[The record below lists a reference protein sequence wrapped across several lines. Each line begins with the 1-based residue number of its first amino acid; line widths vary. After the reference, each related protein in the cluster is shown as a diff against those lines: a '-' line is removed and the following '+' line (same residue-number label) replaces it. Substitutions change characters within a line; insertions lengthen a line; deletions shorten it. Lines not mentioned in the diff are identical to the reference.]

1 VARLWTLLCILVFL
15 LSGCSIQIGQESPG
29 LETDVDFTPTTE
41 DNSTTSEELKTEPA
55 ATLSSSIS
63 SSTAYLFVQCKDNE
77 VNDPEANKCNV
88 CRYTTGGSCI
98 PLYSFLQES
107 YTGPGVLSS
116 DGSWLALSLG
126 NTQEE
131 GSDLYLLNTSRPEI
145 KRMTHT
151 LPMEMP
157 LDWKD
162 DGSELLFAWNTNS
175 DPLAPLQ
182 LNITAVHEDG
192 KGDRF
197 ESVSAGSYASAAWLS
212 GGTEVVFANDAVT
225 PVGIYLVN
233 IQSNVAILL
242 VQTDRPNFLL
252 SPDGSS
258 IAYRTGT
265 HPVVNAFIYDIDT
278 EETINVSQYPSKDG
292 VVAWDPAG
300 NYLLIRSN
308 RASTTGAL
316 TERLYLWDLNH
327 DSLRPLTDT
336 RWTGWPFFL
345 AWDPAGQ
352 QVLIKVFYPS
362 GESKYWLIDV
372 ETGQPELFG
381 YQPVDYKILS
391 ASWAVMPDIVDETFF
406 PVVYPWH

>member
-1 VARLWTLLCILVFL
+1 
-15 LSGCSIQIGQESPG
+15 LSGCSIQNGQESLG
-29 LETDVDFTPTTE
+29 LVNDVDFTTTTE
-41 DNSTTSEELKTEPA
+41 CTTTTSEEFKTETTT
-55 ATLSSSIS
+55 TLSSSIS
-63 SSTAYLFVQCKDNE
+63 SSTSYLFVQCKDNE
-77 VNDPEANKCNV
+77 VNDPGANQCNV

-98 PLYSFLQES
+98 PLYTFLQES
-107 YTGPGVLSS
+107 YIGPGVLSS
-116 DGSWLALSLG
+116 DGSWLALGLG
-126 NTQEE
+126 NAQEE
-131 GSDLYLLNTSRPEI
+131 GSDLYLLNTTRPDI

-162 DGSELLFAWNTNS
+162 DSSELLLAWNTNS
-175 DPLAPLQ
+175 DPLASLQ
-182 LNITAVHEDG
+182 FDIASIHEDG
-192 KGDRF
+192 KGDRLEF
-197 ESVSAGSYASAAWLS
+197 VSAGSYANAAWLP
-212 GGTEVVFANDAVT
+212 GCTEVVFANDVIT
-225 PVGIYLVN
+225 PIGIYLFD

-252 SPDGSS
+252 SPDGRY
-258 IAYRTGT
+258 IAYNAGT
-265 HPVVNAFIYDIDT
+265 HPVVNTFIYDIDT
-278 EETINVSQYPSKDG
+278 GETVNVSQYPSKDG

-308 RASTTGAL
+308 RESTTGGL

-327 DSLRPLTDT
+327 YSLRPLTET

-352 QVLIKVFYPS
+352 QILIEVFYQS

-381 YQPVDYKILS
+381 YQPQYYKILS
-391 ASWAVMPDIVDETFF
+391 ASWDVMPDIVDEASF
-406 PVVYPWH
+406 PVAYPWD